1 MKAVVSLTSLKS
13 KFLIP
18 TTILLVISFLCLA
31 LSIIGTQKMLLVKM
45 GEQVNQ
51 SLQASNHE
59 IQSAFERIEAEV
71 VNTLN
76 LMGDTTANQLS
87 ASTETTLSVERQR
100 INDKWLEALQTNA
113 DSTAELLAQVA
124 PPAILSYNFTSLISY
139 VKAAT
144 SNPDIVF
151 VFYLKPDGKP
161 LTRYIDRKNPKI
173 AEYIKKRRQSRKHQR
188 VISGAADDN
197 SVILVEKPIAFEGKD
212 LGKVLLCVSKMAV
225 EDQINQM
232 ESRFSGIIQDNAA
245 KINAVLESEIET
257 VRNQIE
263 KQLTDVGLRNKA
275 AAEKIY
281 GDIDQ
286 ARRRVQKKTANIVS
300 VGGVAC
306 GIIILVS
313 VGILAVALVIRPIT
327 KVADRLKDIAQG
339 EGDLTARLEETRQDE
354 VGRLA
359 KWFNVFIDKLEK
371 IIQHISGNSNDVNNA
386 SNELFGIAHQMS
398 DGTNDLSA
406 RSNTVATAAEEMST
420 NMNSV
425 AAAMEQAAANVNMVA
440 SATEE
445 MTATVNEVAVNSEK
459 AKQATRDAVLQTNS
473 TSEKVVK
480 LGSAAQKIGKVT
492 EVITEI
498 SEQTNL
504 LALNATIEAARA
516 GEAGKGFAVVA
527 NEIKE
532 LARQTADAT
541 KKIRTQIED
550 VQRSTD
556 DTVTDIQKIA
566 KIISGL
572 NEMVASVS
580 TSVNEQSTTTTE
592 ISENLAQAS
601 KGIQDVTIN
610 VAQSSSVAE
619 GIAREIAH
627 VNQISTG
634 IADSSGQV
642 NKSSGSLSD
651 SAAELKKMIGEFKV
665 SNSEHG
671 TKKH

>member
-1 MKAVVSLTSLKS
+1 
-13 KFLIP
+13 
-18 TTILLVISFLCLA
+18 
-31 LSIIGTQKMLLVKM
+31 
-45 GEQVNQ
+45 
-51 SLQASNHE
+51 
-59 IQSAFERIEAEV
+59 
-71 VNTLN
+71 
-76 LMGDTTANQLS
+76 
-87 ASTETTLSVERQR
+87 
-100 INDKWLEALQTNA
+100 
-113 DSTAELLAQVA
+113 
-124 PPAILSYNFTSLISY
+124 
-139 VKAAT
+139 
-144 SNPDIVF
+144 
-151 VFYLKPDGKP
+151 
-161 LTRYIDRKNPKI
+161 
-173 AEYIKKRRQSRKHQR
+173 
-188 VISGAADDN
+188 
-197 SVILVEKPIAFEGKD
+197 
-212 LGKVLLCVSKMAV
+212 
-225 EDQINQM
+225 M

-245 KINAVLESEIET
+245 KINAVLGSEIET
-257 VRNQIE
+257 VRSQIE
-263 KQLTDVGLRNKA
+263 KHLADVGLQNTA
-275 AAEKIY
+275 AAEKIFR
-281 GDIDQ
+281 DIDQ

-300 VGGVAC
+300 VGGVVC

-313 VGILAVALVIRPIT
+313 VGFLAVALVIRPIT

-339 EGDLTARLEETRQDE
+339 EGDLTARLEEARQDE
-354 VGRLA
+354 VGQLA
-359 KWFNVFIDKLEK
+359 KWFNVFIDKLEN
-371 IIQHISGNSNDVNNA
+371 IIQHISGNSNDVNIA

-459 AKQATRDAVLQTNS
+459 AKQATRDAVSQTNR
-473 TSEKVVK
+473 TSEKVVQ

-532 LARQTADAT
+532 LARQTAEAT

-592 ISENLAQAS
+592 ISDNLAQAS

-619 GIAREIAH
+619 EIAREIAH

-642 NKSSGSLSD
+642 KKSSGSLSD

-665 SNSEHG
+665 TDTCMAAIAQMDKGKTNHLR
-671 TKKH
+671 